1 MSTIV
6 DAGTRLP
13 HRTPGPVGPDR
24 ARGGSPDEQPED
36 AVALLQAYQAARITT
51 GMIEDAERRLRR
63 ALQSAQHGTTA
74 DAGLLL
80 RQLATDLGITLS
92 LA

>member
-1 MSTIV
+1 MSMTV
-6 DAGTRLP
+6 DTGTRLP
-13 HRTPGPVGPDR
+13 HRTSGPSGPDR
-24 ARGGSPDEQPED
+24 PPRAPADGQPDD
-36 AVALLQAYQAARITT
+36 AIALLQAYQAARITA

-63 ALQSAQHGTTA
+63 ALQSAQHGTSA

-92 LA
+92 VA